1 MSLSVDFWRCH
12 TCNNILEIRICFGNC
27 GSVMWDNNLEN
38 STFIYSLIYRHRIQ
52 GTCLSLSIYLYMCLY
67 PSVYIHIHTHTHT
80 HIYIYIYI
88 YIYIIR
94 YLYYI
99 YIYIYI
105 YISYFHSIPLFPFS
119 RTKCLSTQSSTTK
132 PQLRHQQNKTPYVAL
147 FLLRDTCQSLFL
159 HIECLKNPCHQMW
172 PIRLVPKCL
181 WNNH

>member
-80 HIYIYIYI
+80 HTHIYIYIYI

-105 YISYFHSIPLFPFS
+105 FPISIPFHFSHFREQNASPPSRPPQSLNSDTS
-119 RTKCLSTQSSTTK
+119 RT
-132 PQLRHQQNKTPYVAL
+132 R
-147 FLLRDTCQSLFL
+147 LL
-159 HIECLKNPCHQMW
+159 MW
-172 PIRLVPKCL
+172 LCFCFEIHVKAYSCIS
-181 WNNH
+181 NA